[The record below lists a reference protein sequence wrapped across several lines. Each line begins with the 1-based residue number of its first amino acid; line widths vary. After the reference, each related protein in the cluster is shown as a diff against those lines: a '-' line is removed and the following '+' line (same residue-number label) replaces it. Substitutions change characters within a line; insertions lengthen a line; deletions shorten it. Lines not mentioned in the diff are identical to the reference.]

1 MTATPALTISEARI
15 QLSPQDFRL
24 ALRRTLLNNPS
35 VKLKHVAAQLGVS
48 RQCVNQIVGKLNRP
62 SCAHPDRPAPRK
74 EEAKQKLPQLIQK
87 VKAGEPAERAAIE
100 LGISLAQAH
109 RLGFRSRAIRS
120 PHGTVQR
127 SSEGCNCWRCRHAAG
142 IALPRGPRTG
152 PAKRAQILD
161 WLAWQD
167 PDTNQP
173 LTQTTIGKL
182 AGVAQ
187 TAVSRI
193 YRQECGL

>member
-1 MTATPALTISEARI
+1 MTATPTLTIPEARI
-15 QLSPQDFRL
+15 QLSPQDFRA

-62 SCAHPDRPAPRK
+62 NCAHPDRPAPRK
-74 EEAKQKLPQLIQK
+74 EEAKKLLPQLIQK
-87 VKAGEPAERAAIE
+87 VKAGEPAERAAAE

-109 RLGFRSRAIRS
+109 RLGFRSRATRP
-120 PHGTVQR
+120 PHGTIQR
-127 SSEGCNCWRCRHAAG
+127 SSEGCNCWRCRKAQG
-142 IALPRGPRTG
+142 IALPRGPLTG
-152 PAKRAQILD
+152 TAKRAQILD
-161 WLAWQD
+161 WLAWAD

-173 LTQTTIGKL
+173 LTQAAIGKL

-193 YRQECGL
+193 YRQERGL